1 MEWLADK
8 YVCALGIPLIFFVV
22 GGFVKAIVRIKP
34 GDQFWQE
41 DDWFL
46 GLDASLA
53 NLATCMVAFAELS
66 QGILSNQAWTPTMSV
81 QLAKLAT
88 FSSATF
94 FVLVA
99 VLLMHKAYE
108 DNSITSD
115 TKSICLVGISNVLAL
130 GLLFTFIV
138 FVKGV

>member
-8 YVCALGIPLIFFVV
+8 YVCAVGIPLIFFLV
-22 GGFVKAIVRIKP
+22 GGFVKAIVRMKP
-34 GDQFWQE
+34 GDPFWQE
-41 DDWFL
+41 DDWYL

-53 NLATCMVAFAELS
+53 NLATCMIAFAEIS
-66 QGILSNQAWTPTMSV
+66 RAILDRQAWNPVMAV

-88 FSSATF
+88 FSTATF
-94 FVLVA
+94 FVLIA

-108 DNSITSD
+108 DSSITSD
-115 TKSICLVGISNVLAL
+115 TKSVCLVGVSNALAL
-130 GLLFTFIV
+130 GVLFTFIV